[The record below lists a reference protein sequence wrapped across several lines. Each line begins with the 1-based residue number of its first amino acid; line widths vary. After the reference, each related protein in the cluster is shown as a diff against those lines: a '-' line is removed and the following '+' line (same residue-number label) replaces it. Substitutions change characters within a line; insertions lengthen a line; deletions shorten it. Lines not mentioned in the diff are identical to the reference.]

1 MGGEGT
7 SQEELID
14 RNGFAANVEE
24 ERNSRRWNS
33 NHITT
38 DSDFINNSA
47 ASSEGPPPAVSP
59 FLSVN
64 FNKTSQD
71 DADYDEN
78 EIHK

>member
-38 DSDFINNSA
+38 DK
-47 ASSEGPPPAVSP
+47 G
-59 FLSVN
+59 
-64 FNKTSQD
+64 
-71 DADYDEN
+71 
-78 EIHK
+78 H